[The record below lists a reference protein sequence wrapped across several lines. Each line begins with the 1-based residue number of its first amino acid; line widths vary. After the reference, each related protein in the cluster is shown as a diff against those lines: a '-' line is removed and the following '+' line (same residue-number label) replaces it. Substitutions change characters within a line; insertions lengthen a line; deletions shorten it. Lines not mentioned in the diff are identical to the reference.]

1 MKSIGVTNYHYMKE
15 LEENA
20 EFRADMERASE
31 LAWNQVD
38 NFAISAALAGDS
50 RLLQRVMSGNIE
62 KYNERLKV
70 DMNITQKLT
79 DDQLNTRLLQG
90 LSRLEQLGHKVL
102 LPEPA
107 VDAEFETYG
116 EIGQDEVVGDNR
128 GPVTSNPTQSNSDL
142 V

>member
-1 MKSIGVTNYHYMKE
+1 
-15 LEENA
+15 
-20 EFRADMERASE
+20 
-31 LAWNQVD
+31 
-38 NFAISAALAGDS
+38 
-50 RLLQRVMSGNIE
+50 MSGNIE